1 MRNAAKRPPFDAEA
15 LLREYE
21 KTRNPV
27 LRDQI
32 VEAYLYIAAI
42 IARRFSG
49 RGVDYDD
56 LYQVASLALFKAL
69 ERYDPDR
76 GVKFVSFVTPTMVGE
91 VKNYFRDRSRLIR
104 LPRRGGELL
113 KDLEAAREEL
123 GFALRRQ
130 PTADELADRLGVGVE
145 DVLEALEMRGAA
157 APVSLDT
164 LPSEDDESAPLSAYL
179 GVEEGGY
186 GEFERSDELER
197 AMEQLDQRQK
207 EIIRL
212 RFFENRG
219 QREVAE
225 KIGISQM
232 TVSRAERKALEILR
246 QLLSK
251 GE

>member
-1 MRNAAKRPPFDAEA
+1 MRNVAKRPPFDAEA

-21 KTRNPV
+21 KTRNPA
-27 LRDQI
+27 LRDRI

-113 KDLEAAREEL
+113 KNLETAQEEL
-123 GFALRRQ
+123 SFALGRQ

-145 DVLEALEMRGAA
+145 DILEALEMRGAV
-157 APVSLDT
+157 APVSLDS